1 MAVQIYLVHPK
12 DNNDERAREII
23 AEYIAACQG
32 FILMASSYGSLIV
45 AFDEQYLGAVKSHH
59 LVEFAGGVTL
69 DPNAPAAAAIRQLF
83 AQNVAAQLVSR
94 GGAMAGDSA
103 QNTFPPGYRPLRWP
117 VRDED
122 GSV

>member
-1 MAVQIYLVHPK
+1 MAVQIYLIHPK
-12 DNNDERAREII
+12 DNNDERAREVI

-32 FILMASSYGSLIV
+32 YILMASSYGSLIV
-45 AFDEQYLGAVKSHH
+45 AFDEQYLSAVKAHQ
-59 LVEFAGGVTL
+59 LVDFVGGVTL

-83 AQNVAAQLVSR
+83 AQNVAAQMVSR
-94 GGAMAGDSA
+94 GGAMNNDAA

-117 VRDED
+117 VREED